1 MIVRELLSLEDEDID
16 DDMQKYLEGSKDL
29 MRILTVAGSN
39 KNSSII
45 TLREDRNKKAFF
57 FFTREFLPCVVK
69 QIFFRQNKLENL
81 LSEYVMVQMKHLPCS
96 CWKIMYLDGKLC
108 FNMVSV
114 RVMTVCHNKSIKHW
128 EEVEKMKNKPV
139 VKMDMVFRQLSDTMN
154 ITGMSPNQETT

>member
-57 FFTREFLPCVVK
+57 FFAREILPCVVK
-69 QIFFRQNKLENL
+69 
-81 LSEYVMVQMKHLPCS
+81 
-96 CWKIMYLDGKLC
+96 
-108 FNMVSV
+108 
-114 RVMTVCHNKSIKHW
+114 
-128 EEVEKMKNKPV
+128 
-139 VKMDMVFRQLSDTMN
+139 
-154 ITGMSPNQETT
+154 